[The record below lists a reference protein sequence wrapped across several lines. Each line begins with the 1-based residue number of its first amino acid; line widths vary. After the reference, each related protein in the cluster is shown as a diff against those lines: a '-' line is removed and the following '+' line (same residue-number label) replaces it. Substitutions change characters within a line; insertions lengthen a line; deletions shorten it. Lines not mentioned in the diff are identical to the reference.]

1 MNNITLTSLDGK
13 PMIINLDLVVIYEF
27 GQPTILTL
35 VTGSRIAIT
44 ESYEDL
50 KKWVKLLK

>member
-13 PMIINLDLVVIYEF
+13 PIIVNLDLIVIYEF

-35 VTGSRIAIT
+35 VTGSRVPIN
-44 ESYEDL
+44 EGFEDL
-50 KKWVKLLK
+50 KKWIKLLR